1 MKQVDMITCFCGGD
15 FHSIL
20 DERASSLSCRLN
32 IEDDIGLYCYED
44 LIAVAKIETNEFLII
59 NRIDETN
66 VMYQLL
72 SKIKRELLDLS
83 VNYICKNDFNIV
95 GYY

>member
-1 MKQVDMITCFCGGD
+1 MKQVDMITSFCGGD
-15 FHSIL
+15 YNAIVN
-20 DERASSLSCRLN
+20 ERASSLSCRLTM
-32 IEDDIGLYCYED
+32 EDNIGLYCYED
-44 LIAVAKIETNEFLII
+44 LIAVARLETNQILII

-83 VNYICKNDFNIV
+83 INYICKNDFNLV
-95 GYY
+95 PYY